1 MRDLFKFL
9 VFSNELGE
17 LQKANFYSE
26 DFATLEFKKDG
37 KICTVSLRCEEAT
50 DGNF

>member
-1 MRDLFKFL
+1 MKELFKFL

-17 LQKANFYSE
+17 LQKANYYDE

-37 KICTVSLRCEEAT
+37 KIYSVSLRCEEVT
-50 DGNF
+50 DGNR